1 MKRLTGKIAAER
13 IRMAQVPRA
22 PEGIVERIRAIGCD
36 SSMISDAMDHFGIA
50 GTLPASLYRPTIAG
64 AAIVGTATT
73 VRNQMSS
80 AVLTPHERAQTN
92 RNGMA
97 EMEAHNQ
104 ATEGDILV
112 IDGVEGL
119 SNMGGISSMIA
130 KRHGITGAIV
140 KGGIRDVGHSRE
152 IGFPFWST
160 EISPMTGKW
169 RVDTVEIN
177 GPVEL
182 HGVGI
187 RPGDI
192 IVADDTGV
200 CVIPPERAD
209 EIVSFAEEQHALEV
223 LRIKAIAEGVHVADL
238 PGKAKK

>member
-1 MKRLTGKIAAER
+1 MKRLTGKIDAER
-13 IRMAQVPRA
+13 IRMFQVPRA
-22 PEGIVERIRAIGCD
+22 PEGIIDRIRAFGCD
-36 SSMISDAMDHFGIA
+36 SSLISDAMDHLGIA
-50 GTLPASLYRPTIAG
+50 GTLPASLYRPTING

-73 VRNQMSS
+73 VRNQVSPG
-80 AVLTPHERAQTN
+80 VPTPLERTQSG

-112 IDGVEGL
+112 IEGVEGL
-119 SNMGGISSMIA
+119 SNMGGISAVIA
-130 KRHGITGAIV
+130 KRHGIAGALV
-140 KGGIRDVGHSRE
+140 RGGIRDVGHSRE
-152 IGFPFWST
+152 VGFPLWST
-160 EISPMTGKW
+160 EISPVTGKW
-169 RVDTVEIN
+169 RIETVEIN
-177 GPVEL
+177 APVQL

-192 IVADDTGV
+192 IVADDTGI

-209 EIVSFAEEQHALEV
+209 EVVSFAEEQYSLEAA
-223 LRIKAIAEGVHVADL
+223 RIQAVAEGVHVADL

>member
-22 PEGIVERIRAIGCD
+22 PEGIIERIRAIGCD

-112 IDGVEGL
+112 IDGVEFNL
-119 SNMGGISSMIA
+119 SEWLGATNTEGGMNPPDQSS
-130 KRHGITGAIV
+130 GSTEEWS
-140 KGGIRDVGHSRE
+140 HSR
-152 IGFPFWST
+152 
-160 EISPMTGKW
+160 
-169 RVDTVEIN
+169 
-177 GPVEL
+177 
-182 HGVGI
+182 
-187 RPGDI
+187 
-192 IVADDTGV
+192 
-200 CVIPPERAD
+200 
-209 EIVSFAEEQHALEV
+209 
-223 LRIKAIAEGVHVADL
+223 
-238 PGKAKK
+238 

>member
-1 MKRLTGKIAAER
+1 MKRLTGKIDAAR

-22 PEGIVERIRAIGCD
+22 PETIVDRIRAIGCD
-36 SSMISDAMDHFGIA
+36 SSLISDAMDHLGIA
-50 GTLPASLYRPTIAG
+50 GILPASLYRPTING

-73 VRNQMSS
+73 VRSG
-80 AVLTPHERAQTN
+80 

-112 IDGVEGL
+112 IERVEGL
-119 SNMGGISSMIA
+119 SNMGGISAMLA
-130 KRHGITGAIV
+130 KRHGIAGAIV
-140 KGGIRDVGHSRE
+140 LGGIRDIGHSRK
-152 IGFPFWST
+152 IGFPLWST
-160 EISPMTGKW
+160 EISPLTGKW
-169 RVDTVEIN
+169 RIDTVEIN
-177 GPVEL
+177 APVQL

-192 IVADDTGV
+192 IVADDTGI
-200 CVIPPERAD
+200 CVIPPERAE
-209 EIVSFAEEQHALEV
+209 EIVSLAEEQHALEAA
-223 LRIKAIAEGVHVADL
+223 RIQAIADGAHIADL